1 MMCISLNVTIHI
13 AVQILNIIQLEDNLM
28 TKKKNTPVS
37 SKSED
42 YIDRHIATK
51 RLDDI
56 KSGKAKLVSGATLN
70 KKLDALAR

>member
-1 MMCISLNVTIHI
+1 
-13 AVQILNIIQLEDNLM
+13 M